1 MGLFLYNLIEQI
13 LLEKLVVAQLI
24 EEIVTFME
32 PWNSFLYFKNSPT
45 DRILSNTNLVHFLT
59 PIS

>member
-32 PWNSFLYFKNSPT
+32 P
-45 DRILSNTNLVHFLT
+45 
-59 PIS
+59 